1 MSDDEA
7 MDNAKHT
14 ATGRLPDDASVLAER
29 ADALVIALDQA
40 GKEIAPEIA
49 EHARRSLDAVAGR
62 LDRGG
67 DRTVVALVG
76 GTGSGKS
83 SLFNAIS
90 GLTFADVGALRP
102 TTQVAAAC
110 VWGED
115 ATPLLDFLEVR
126 PERRMQR
133 ESLLDGDTEEALHG
147 MVLLDLP
154 DHDSIAR
161 HHASLVDRLLPVV
174 DLLVWVVDP
183 QKYADEALHER
194 YLRALSGRRDAMLVL
209 VNQVDTLPDSAVERM
224 TADVRDLLARDGLEG
239 VQVIPTSAV
248 EGIGI
253 AQVRD
258 ILAEVVARPSVTV
271 RTAHSEVEAVAGRLS
286 ATVGADEPDLT
297 AVDEEVSELA
307 RAAGVDSVVDS
318 LRNRGGGAVA
328 HPEPPAEAAVAA
340 VRDRWVAR
348 TGEGLPERWR
358 SAVAQA
364 AAKPGALR
372 DAVSAQVE
380 AVRVPWGGS
389 GAVRLLSAL
398 IAVLGVA
405 AVTYGPVAWFVLDVS
420 LPWVIAPVAGA
431 VAVIVVLALVM
442 GRLRRAHAA
451 EAAESY
457 RREVDAQIGKVVR
470 RMLVEPVA
478 PIIER
483 HRRLREALSH

>member
-1 MSDDEA
+1 MSDDVV
-7 MDNAKHT
+7 MNHSRHT
-14 ATGRLPDDASVLAER
+14 GAEGLPDDASVLAER

-40 GKEIAPEIA
+40 RSEIDPEIA
-49 EHARRSLDAVAGR
+49 DHARRSLDAVAGR

-209 VNQVDTLPDSAVERM
+209 VNQVDTLPSAAVERM

-253 AQVRD
+253 ADVRD

-286 ATVGADEPDLT
+286 STVGSAEPDL
-297 AVDEEVSELA
+297 AEVGEEVGELA

-348 TGEGLPERWR
+348 ISEQLPERWGI
-358 SAVAQA
+358 AVAKA

-380 AVRVPWGGS
+380 SVRVPWGGS
-389 GAVRLLSAL
+389 GAVRLLGVL
-398 IAVLGVA
+398 MAVLGVA
-405 AVTYGPVAWFVLDVS
+405 AVAYGPVAWFVLDLS
-420 LPWVIAPVAGA
+420 LLLVIAPVAGA
-431 VAVIVVLALVM
+431 LVAIVILALVM

-457 RREVDAQIGKVVR
+457 RREVDEQIEMVVQ
-470 RMLVEPVA
+470 RMLVDPVA

-483 HRRLREALSH
+483 HRKLRSALQD